1 MEGAVSIGAVCLV
14 DRTVS
19 GANQV
24 FIHRTDRKKQLVK
37 KRFASPSI
45 SSPIELSG
53 LKTAMK
59 LAEFFDASLAAKALN
74 RESLLL
80 TCAIGS
86 QLSGFARTSNAFH
99 RIVNRLGAQR

>member
-59 LAEFFDASLAAKALN
+59 LAEFFDASLAEPREFAADLCN
-74 RESLLL
+74 RVAVIWFRAHL
-80 TCAIGS
+80 
-86 QLSGFARTSNAFH
+86 
-99 RIVNRLGAQR
+99 